1 MKEMVKVTLK
11 GKKGK
16 AFEALVPIATACKVL
31 FIGEDTSN
39 ICRMSYSVVHK
50 CHSFLLDRARNAG
63 ISTDE
68 FEGSKAKAFLALMD
82 RAPKIVMSNG
92 VELYRD

>member
-11 GKKGK
+11 GKNGK

-50 CHSFLLDRARNAG
+50 CRNFLLDSAVNAG
-63 ISTDE
+63 ISADE
-68 FEGSKAKAFLALMD
+68 LEDSKAKIFFALLD
-82 RAPKIVMSNG
+82 LAPKITMSNG

>member
-1 MKEMVKVTLK
+1 MVKVTLK

-16 AFEALVPIATACKVL
+16 EFEALVPIATACKVL

-50 CHSFLLDRARNAG
+50 CRNFLLDIARNVG
-63 ISTDE
+63 ISADE
-68 FEGSKAKAFLALMD
+68 FEGSKTRVFFALMD
-82 RAPKIVMSNG
+82 HAPKITMLNG
-92 VELYRD
+92 VE

>member
-31 FIGEDTSN
+31 FVGEDTSN

-50 CHSFLLDRARNAG
+50 CHNFLLDRARNVG

-68 FEGSKAKAFLALMD
+68 FEGIKARIFFALMD
-82 RAPKIVMSNG
+82 RAPRIIMSNG